1 MDNFIFIRSIT
12 ILYCTGYNPDNKTME
27 DLIFNLE
34 RIDEGVIRITISDM
48 NLNQKGVLYFEK
60 VKVGFVRKPISMS
73 SWACVDAKIEGLYE
87 MGGDFTPLDILNRC
101 QQLLSS
107 PAGQDTDNSGNNP
120 TEE

>member
-1 MDNFIFIRSIT
+1 
-12 ILYCTGYNPDNKTME
+12 ME

-60 VKVGFVRKPISMS
+60 VKVGFNRKPISMN
-73 SWACVDAKIEGLYE
+73 SWACVDAKIEGLYD
-87 MGGDFTPLDILNRC
+87 MGGDYSSLDILNKC

-107 PAGQDTDNSGNNP
+107 PATKETVDGHNNP
-120 TEE
+120 SNDKIFK

>member
-1 MDNFIFIRSIT
+1 MFN
-12 ILYCTGYNPDNKTME
+12 CTGNNTDKKTME

-60 VKVGFVRKPISMS
+60 VKSGFNRKPISMN

-87 MGGDFTPLDILNRC
+87 MGGDYSSLDILNKC
-101 QQLLSS
+101 QMLLSS
-107 PAGQDTDNSGNNP
+107 PAGQDTVDTDNQP

>member
-1 MDNFIFIRSIT
+1 MDN
-12 ILYCTGYNPDNKTME
+12 
-27 DLIFNLE
+27 LIFNLD

-60 VKVGFVRKPISMS
+60 VKVGFVRKPISMG

-107 PAGQDTDNSGNNP
+107 PAGQDTIYPNNEP